1 MTPGT
6 AKTAKSNTR
15 IDLETARSVW
25 TRKQGL
31 AEPFPGTLAD
41 VVARAGWL
49 RTLGGADVYLAARA
63 RVPGLT
69 KAALDAEVAAR
80 ALQPIPA
87 ARSCIYLVPRKHVA
101 LALRHAE
108 STWRKRAE
116 QEIVKAGATW
126 KEVLSAGRAALET
139 LGTAELSTDALRR
152 ALPQGAARS
161 LGDAGKKIG
170 LSSTLPTALRD
181 LEFRGLLE
189 RRPETG
195 LDSERYVWRKPL
207 HSVFED
213 PALPALPSLSKDKA
227 ALSARLLEIFLA
239 QVGPVTLDHFADW
252 AGLGKGEAKTALA
265 EVDAT
270 PISVEG
276 YSEDAL
282 VLTSELDDV
291 RKAPP
296 VTGVALLTFADV
308 LFTSHGGPGVLV
320 PTAEAS
326 RHVAVWGRSS
336 TQALGQARHMF
347 QRAFV
352 VDGGVAGFWE
362 FDPDSEK
369 IVVGAFSPL
378 AAKMKK
384 LVAARAEELAC
395 FIATELGHA
404 RSFSL
409 DTDDGVRER
418 VKAVRAMAG

>member
-1 MTPGT
+1 M
-6 AKTAKSNTR
+6 KTQGARRLS
-15 IDLETARSVW
+15 LETARAVW

-31 AEPFPGTLAD
+31 AEPLPGTLAD

-69 KAALDAEVAAR
+69 KAALDADVAAR

-87 ARSCIYLVPRKHVA
+87 ARSCIYLVPRRHVA

-139 LGTAELSTDALRR
+139 LGKAELSTDALRR
-152 ALPQGAARS
+152 ALPKGAARS

-195 LDSERYVWRKPL
+195 LDSERYVWRRPP

-213 PALPALPSLSKDKA
+213 PALPALPKERA

-252 AGLGKGEAKTALA
+252 AGLGKGEAKAALA

-270 PISVEG
+270 PIPVEG

-282 VLTSELDDV
+282 VLTKELDDV

-308 LFTSHGGPGVLV
+308 LLTSHGGPGVLV
-320 PTAEAS
+320 PSAEAT

-336 TQALGQARHMF
+336 TQSLGQAKHMA

-362 FDPDSEK
+362 YDPGSEK
-369 IVVGAFSPL
+369 IVVGPFSPL
-378 AAKMKK
+378 TAKVKK
-384 LVAARAEELAC
+384 LLAARAEDLAH
-395 FIATELGHA
+395 FITTEIGHA

-418 VKAVRAMAG
+418 AKAVRAMAG